1 MRPGCVSVDLDS
13 LQHYYRIHALP
24 EGLLDERGRRLVYEV
39 ALPRFLELFAQAR
52 VPATFFVIG
61 EDAKEQYAHAPLQQ
75 CVGEGHEVASHSH
88 AHDYSLSRAPTA
100 RIAADL
106 AQAEGA
112 LEQACGVRPVGFR
125 APGYTLS
132 AALYQ
137 ATTERGYRYGSS
149 VFPAAPYYLAKAAVM
164 AALAAAGRPSGAI
177 LDTPRVLAAPTR
189 PYHPDPAQPYRRGAG
204 AVLELP
210 ISVSPAS
217 RIPFIGTLVVSAPR
231 LLTRALYRPLRGEP
245 LLNFELHGV
254 DLLGQEDGLPE
265 ELVRRQRD
273 LALPWRLKRQRLA
286 EVFGWLREDFQ
297 PATLAQAAR
306 ELVAAGSP

>member
-13 LQHYYRIHALP
+13 LHHYCRIHALP
-24 EGLLDERGRRLVYEV
+24 ESLIDERGRRLVYEV
-39 ALPRFLELFAQAR
+39 ALPRFLELFSEAH

-61 EDAKEQYAHAPLQQ
+61 ADAQAQYARAPLRQ
-75 CVGEGHEVASHSH
+75 CVGAGHEVASHSQ
-88 AHDYSLSRAPTA
+88 AHDYALSRAPIE

-132 AALYQ
+132 AVLYQ
-137 ATTERGYRYGSS
+137 ATAERGYRYGSS

-189 PYHPDPAQPYRRGAG
+189 PYYPDPAQPYRRGAG
-204 AVLELP
+204 AVFELP
-210 ISVSPAS
+210 ISVSPIS
-217 RIPFIGTLVVSAPR
+217 RIPFIGTLVVSAPSW
-231 LLTRALYRPLRGEP
+231 LTRALYLPLRREP

-254 DLLGQEDGLPE
+254 DLLGREDGLPE

-286 EVFGWLREDFQ
+286 EVFGWLQQDFH
-297 PATLAQAAR
+297 PVTLAQAAR
-306 ELVAAGSP
+306 EVSADRIG